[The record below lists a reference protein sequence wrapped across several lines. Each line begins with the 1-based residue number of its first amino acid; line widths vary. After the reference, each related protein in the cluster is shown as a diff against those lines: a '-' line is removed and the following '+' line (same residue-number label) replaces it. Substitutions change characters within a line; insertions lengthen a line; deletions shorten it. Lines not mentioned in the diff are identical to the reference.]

1 MSLGWIAVMH
11 MITVGMK
18 KGSASMHLNRSRREG
33 RVNIIAAL
41 CDQSLIAPFTVEGGQ
56 LNSDKTGHPL

>member
-1 MSLGWIAVMH
+1 MH